1 MGEINGATKQS
12 KIQGLI
18 DLVIPLFQQHFTPS
32 RAISIDE
39 AMIAFR
45 GRVSFRQYI
54 RGKSTPWGIKAYV
67 LADSAT
73 GYMYSVLPYYGKETQ
88 LLDRPG
94 LNHTTKVVL
103 TLMAP
108 LGDRGYDLYTDR
120 FYTSPQL
127 AVELGTI
134 DTTLTGTAMSNRK
147 NMPLAVKH
155 KRKRSKGDVK
165 TYKKGMLVVTEW
177 TDKRTLITLSSKH
190 SNRMMDV
197 TTRYDKHT
205 HTPTHVHTHT
215 HTYTHAHT
223 HMHTHT
229 HTHPHT
235 CMHTHTHTHMH
246 ACTCTHTHTHTHTH
260 MHAHSH
266 THAYIHTYTHTPALL
281 QRACKI

>member
-1 MGEINGATKQS
+1 MKAFVGLILLVQLPEIKEYWSRHETLNIPFFRRVFSRDRFLQIFWNLHVGEINGATKRS

-54 RGKSTPWGIKAYV
+54 RGKPTPWGIKAYV

-108 LGDRGYDLYTDR
+108 VAGRGYDLYTDR

-127 AVELGTI
+127 ALGLGTI
-134 DTTLTGTAMSNRK
+134 DTTLTGT
-147 NMPLAVKH
+147 
-155 KRKRSKGDVK
+155 
-165 TYKKGMLVVTEW
+165 
-177 TDKRTLITLSSKH
+177 
-190 SNRMMDV
+190 
-197 TTRYDKHT
+197 
-205 HTPTHVHTHT
+205 
-215 HTYTHAHT
+215 
-223 HMHTHT
+223 
-229 HTHPHT
+229 
-235 CMHTHTHTHMH
+235 
-246 ACTCTHTHTHTHTH
+246 
-260 MHAHSH
+260 
-266 THAYIHTYTHTPALL
+266 
-281 QRACKI
+281 